1 VNATE
6 SSRPVRLYRELKRRR
21 VLTSTAAY
29 VVLAALLIEL
39 SSFIFEAFLIPAWAS
54 RLVTMLFVIGLP
66 VVVVLAWFFDV
77 SAGGITRTDKAPSEN
92 RDRRAAG
99 EVAEAFRR
107 AHAAPVPEAAFRRRA
122 GIAARSQESGD
133 ETASERTSSPDPE
146 RLRHATLGHVR
157 HELRTPIN
165 GIIGYSE
172 MLMEDVEDPDLLQ
185 DLRRIHTAGRQL
197 LERVDGLLQ
206 PDRVPSDAL
215 DDLAAFGRQVGVDL
229 RNPVNAVVGYAE
241 MLVESC
247 EEAGRDHLLPDLERI
262 LAATRRLLTASDDI
276 VGVAAMA
283 RGGPEAQLQSSAAM
297 TGEVL
302 AKIRP
307 VGPGGSGVEGV
318 GRLLVVDDNE
328 TNRDLISRQLARYG
342 YTVATASNG
351 KEALE
356 RLDRQEFDLILL
368 DVIMPVLDGVE
379 TLRRI
384 QASDRHRTTPVIML
398 SSLDETDSA
407 VRCIEMGASDYL
419 SKPVQP
425 TLLEARIA
433 AALEI
438 RELGRREETYRRRIA
453 ADDDLIDRLL
463 RGAFPVS
470 LLERVRAG
478 VLDVEESWSGAAV
491 LRCVLPDQLRPGAGP
506 DSPDRI
512 ERLRQLLAR
521 FEEVARTHGVDAVMW
536 RADGFLVVVGARGG
550 AEVTGGE
557 AVADAARLALDT
569 AAAWEG
575 VSARFAVHV
584 GDAVGGVLGRDCPR
598 FEVWGEAVETADAL
612 AARAEAGSI
621 LVTPGAVAL
630 LKDRFRMEPR
640 GVLDVPGMGTMRIQ
654 ALFGEVPLSAG
665 TDREVS
671 ARA

>member
-1 VNATE
+1 
-6 SSRPVRLYRELKRRR
+6 LYRELKRRR

-39 SSFIFEAFLIPAWAS
+39 SSFIFEAFLLPAWSS
-54 RLVTMLFVIGLP
+54 RLVTILFVLGLP
-66 VVVVLAWFFDV
+66 VVVVLAWFFDM
-77 SAGGITRTDKAPSEN
+77 SSSGITRTDKTPPAA
-92 RDRRAAG
+92 RDREEAG
-99 EVAEAFRR
+99 AVT
-107 AHAAPVPEAAFRRRA
+107 AAFRRSHAAAVPEAPFRRRA
-122 GIAARSQESGD
+122 TGSAARAQEPDADGD
-133 ETASERTSSPDPE
+133 SAPGASPDPE
-146 RLRHATLGHVR
+146 RVRHATLGHVR

-165 GIIGYSE
+165 GILGYSE
-172 MLMEDVEDPDLLQ
+172 MLMEDVDDPDLLQ

-206 PDRVPSDAL
+206 PDRVPPDAL
-215 DDLAAFGRQVGVDL
+215 EDLAGFGRQVGVDL

-262 LAATRRLLTASDDI
+262 LAAARRLLTASDDI
-276 VGVAAMA
+276 VGLAAMA
-283 RGGPEAQLQSSAAM
+283 RGGPEAALQSSAAI
-297 TGEVL
+297 TGGVL

-307 VGPGGSGVEGV
+307 VGPGASAVEGV

-342 YTVATASNG
+342 YTVATASDG

-438 RELGRREETYRRRIA
+438 RELGRREEAYRRRIA

-463 RGAFPVS
+463 RGAFPAS

-478 VLDVEESWSGAAV
+478 VLDVEESWAGAAV
-491 LRCVLPDQLRPGAGP
+491 LRCVLPDQLRPGTGP
-506 DSPDRI
+506 DSPDRMAA
-512 ERLRQLLAR
+512 LRQLLGR
-521 FEEVARTHGVDAVMW
+521 FEEVARTHGVDAVVW
-536 RADGFLVVVGARGG
+536 RADGFLVVLGPQGAGADRGG
-550 AEVTGGE
+550 DAP
-557 AVADAARLALDT
+557 ADAARMALDT
-569 AAAWEG
+569 ASAWDG
-575 VSARFAVHV
+575 VAARFAVHV

-598 FEVWGEAVETADAL
+598 FEVWGAAVETVDAL
-612 AARAEAGSI
+612 ASRAEAGTI
-621 LVTPGAVAL
+621 LVTPVAFGL

-640 GVLDVPGMGTMRIQ
+640 GVLDVPGMGTMRVQ
-654 ALFGEVPLSAG
+654 ALTGELPSDAE
-665 TDREVS
+665 TDQGVS
-671 ARA
+671 ATK